1 MSEPR
6 TALITGASSGL
17 GASFARQLAARGY
30 QLILVARRQERLE
43 RLAAEL
49 GARHALRVEV
59 LPADLSQTAGIE
71 RVVERI
77 VGQPTLDLLVNN
89 AGFGTTGPF
98 TASDPAR
105 QLAMIQ
111 VHVVASV
118 RLCQAALPGMI
129 RRGRGSIINVSSVVA
144 LLPPLPGNVTYTA
157 TKSYLARFSEALQL
171 ELSGSGVRVQALC
184 PGLTRTEFHSSPE
197 FKDFG
202 PARTPALLWMTA
214 DQVVSR
220 SLRALENGR
229 GVIYVP
235 GWQNKLIVLLFGN
248 RILGP
253 LAAAV
258 AHRMWR
264 SSPRT

>member
-30 QLILVARRQERLE
+30 QLILVARRRERLE
-43 RLAAEL
+43 QLAAEL
-49 GARHALRVEV
+49 GARHRLNVEV
-59 LPADLSQTAGIE
+59 LPADLSQAAEVE
-71 RVVERI
+71 RVVARI
-77 VGQPTLDLLVNN
+77 AGQPALELLINN

-98 TASDPAR
+98 AKSDPAR
-105 QLAMIQ
+105 QLDMIQ
-111 VHVVASV
+111 VHVIASV

-129 RRGRGSIINVSSVVA
+129 RRGRGGIINVSSLVA

-157 TKSYLARFSEALQL
+157 TKSYLARFSEVLQL
-171 ELSGSGVRVQALC
+171 ELTDSGVRVQALC
-184 PGLTRTEFHSSPE
+184 PGLTRTEFHSGPE

-220 SLRALENGR
+220 SLKALESGR
-229 GVIYVP
+229 GGIYVP
-235 GWQNKLIVLLFGN
+235 GWQNKLMVLLFGN
-248 RILGP
+248 RLVGP

-258 AHRMWR
+258 AHRLWR
-264 SSPRT
+264 ASPRT